1 LVISEDCVHTDAVF
15 SAIFCPKK
23 PAMPQPHSR
32 RSNLWLAETLWKLRA
47 IQFGDFT
54 LGRTAV
60 NSPVYVNLRLLVSNP
75 TALWRAAQVILDE
88 VSALQRM
95 REPRVAKFDLVAG
108 VPFGGLHLATAYS
121 LTAKV
126 PMIYVHPREDGE
138 GDDIEGLYNPNQT
151 ALIIDDLTTGGGSIL
166 ETAQTLQQAGILV
179 RDAVVLMDRQQGGR
193 QRLRE
198 SGINLVSILSLEVA
212 LNYLMS
218 SGKIA
223 EEWYRRSMDYL
234 RANRPA

>member
-1 LVISEDCVHTDAVF
+1 
-15 SAIFCPKK
+15 
-23 PAMPQPHSR
+23 
-32 RSNLWLAETLWKLRA
+32 
-47 IQFGDFT
+47 
-54 LGRTAV
+54 
-60 NSPVYVNLRLLVSNP
+60 
-75 TALWRAAQVILDE
+75 
-88 VSALQRM
+88 
-95 REPRVAKFDLVAG
+95 
-108 VPFGGLHLATAYS
+108 
-121 LTAKV
+121 
-126 PMIYVHPREDGE
+126 MIYVHPREDGE

-166 ETAQTLQQAGILV
+166 GTAQTLQQAGIIV

-223 EEWYRRSMDYL
+223 EEWYRRSMGYL